1 MRRLLLLT
9 YYFPPAPMGHAQRV
23 GKLCKYL
30 PNEADWL
37 PYIICGQ
44 LPIDLLPGKDDVLA
58 GELPAEIALERVGS
72 FLSSEI
78 AQKLR
83 AWKLYKPA
91 AAFRKLTVLP
101 DPYGDWV
108 NRAVEKAE
116 HIFSGE
122 EGIKCILASG
132 PPNSVYLA
140 GLRLAKSW
148 QMPLVIDMRDPWSR
162 SSMVRQFNVPW
173 HRKKI
178 EQLQKEVYEA
188 ADAIITNTK
197 GNALDLKQAYP
208 QWANKIYVVPNGFDP
223 DDIDPQKGPILRMD
237 DEPGDTIHFLY
248 LGGVRGKVWE
258 GLFEG
263 DFLQAVADYLVEYPQ
278 KRSFLKLHFVGGTE
292 PEVGALARHFGLQ
305 DICHAYG
312 VVPTDAVG
320 RPLTEADIYVL
331 LLPPNRGDDRGWIP
345 AKTYYYLAGGKYIFA
360 IVPEGTA
367 RELLRPLGNIVEIAD
382 PRDETGIKKALGRLI
397 ERVQSGS
404 RIRSDGSVPGYAQPF
419 NRRAIARRIGEI
431 LDNVCSGAHR

>member
-1 MRRLLLLT
+1 
-9 YYFPPAPMGHAQRV
+9 MGHAQRV

-30 PNEADWL
+30 PNETDWL

-44 LPIDLLPGKDDVLA
+44 LPIDLLPGKDDILA
-58 GELPAEIALERVGS
+58 RELPAEITVERVGG
-72 FLSSEI
+72 FLSSEV
-78 AQKLR
+78 AQKIR

-91 AAFRKLTVLP
+91 AAFRKLMVLP

-116 HIFSGE
+116 HIFPGGK
-122 EGIKCILASG
+122 GIECILASG

-148 QMPLVIDMRDPWSR
+148 QIPLVIDMRDPWSR
-162 SSMVRQFNVPW
+162 SSTVRQINVPW

-178 EQLQKEVYEA
+178 KQLQKDVYEA
-188 ADAIITNTK
+188 ADAIIANTD
-197 GNALDLKQAYP
+197 GNALDLKRAYP
-208 QWANKIYVVPNGFDP
+208 QWASKIYVVPNGFDP
-223 DDIDPQKGPILRMD
+223 DDIDPQKGPALRKGA
-237 DEPGDTIHFLY
+237 EPGNTIHFLY
-248 LGGVRGKVWE
+248 LGGIRGRVGG

-278 KRSFLKLHFVGGTE
+278 ERSFLKLHFVGGTE
-292 PEVGALARHFGLQ
+292 PEVNALARHFGLQ

-320 RPLTEADIYVL
+320 RPLAEADIYVL

-367 RELLRPLGNIVEIAD
+367 RDLLRPLGDTVEIAD

-397 ERVQSGS
+397 ERVRSGPRTWS
-404 RIRSDGSVPGYAQPF
+404 GGDVPDYAQPF
-419 NRRAIARRIGEI
+419 NRRAIARQIGKI
-431 LDNVCSGAHR
+431 LDNVCSGGHR